1 LLRVN
6 TFCLL
11 NNKEF
16 YRFRIPSN
24 FVRSVNPRE
33 KNMAVCVTAMEKAR
47 HVCKSSVV
55 KPIKQRLL
63 GKLQL
68 RQNDNIKIDVK
79 QIGRNSMN

>member
-1 LLRVN
+1 
-6 TFCLL
+6 
-11 NNKEF
+11 
-16 YRFRIPSN
+16 
-24 FVRSVNPRE
+24 
-33 KNMAVCVTAMEKAR
+33 MAVCVTAMEKAR
-47 HVCKSSVV
+47 HICKSSVV